1 MKAIKSAKVNFKEL
15 SKFPAVKRDLAL
27 LIDKNIQFA
36 EIEKIQRKLIAEINE
51 M

>member
-27 LIDKNIQFA
+27 LIDKKYSLQKSKNS
-36 EIEKIQRKLIAEINE
+36 L
-51 M
+51 